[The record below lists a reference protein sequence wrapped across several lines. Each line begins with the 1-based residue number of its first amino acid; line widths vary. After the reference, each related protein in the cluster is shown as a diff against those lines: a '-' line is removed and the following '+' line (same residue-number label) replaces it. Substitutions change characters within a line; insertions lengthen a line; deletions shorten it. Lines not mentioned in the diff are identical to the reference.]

1 MNASA
6 QPNSNRPRWLAGSLG
21 LNLLLLVVIVWAK
34 GQPPADAPQAAPA
47 TTPAQITM
55 ASATTAPEAD
65 VILTNEVTAPFHWSD
80 VESTDYLQYLTN
92 LQAIGCPDQR
102 IRDILIADVD
112 ALFAGRARDYL
123 TPLQGQFWALVSRPD
138 ELETTIASHQE
149 FLDALD
155 QEREAIFRAL
165 FNAEDPRRQTRQ
177 LQRELRQKARQDAL
191 LGFLDARKRATVEA
205 LQAELNQAMSN
216 LKTPESLTNRNDIRR
231 HRETQ
236 QRELSAATDQKLRA
250 VLSPEEFEEYS
261 LRHSPAAQVRYRL
274 ARMTVSESEAR
285 RLAQVDAGKNEAER
299 QFEPKD
305 PATKAARAELE
316 QRTQDQIKTILGPER
331 YHEYQRVTD
340 NRYNETARVID
351 RLQLPE
357 ATAVSIY
364 QGLLEAEKIAA
375 RLRANSSASAEERN
389 AALNAIRAEAES
401 SVRQQLGESAFKDYQ
416 NHAGA
421 WFFRLSEP
429 VK

>member
-1 MNASA
+1 M
-6 QPNSNRPRWLAGSLG
+6 
-21 LNLLLLVVIVWAK
+21 
-34 GQPPADAPQAAPA
+34 
-47 TTPAQITM
+47 
-55 ASATTAPEAD
+55 
-65 VILTNEVTAPFHWSD
+65 
-80 VESTDYLQYLTN
+80 
-92 LQAIGCPDQR
+92 
-102 IRDILIADVD
+102 
-112 ALFAGRARDYL
+112 
-123 TPLQGQFWALVSRPD
+123 
-138 ELETTIASHQE
+138 ASHQK

-155 QEREAIFRAL
+155 QEREEIFRAL

-177 LQRELRQKARQDAL
+177 IQRELRQKARQDAL
-191 LGFLDARKRATVEA
+191 LGFLDASKRAAVEA

-261 LRHSPAAQVRYRL
+261 LRHSPAANVRYRL
-274 ARMTVSESEAR
+274 ARMTVSETEAR

-299 QFEPKD
+299 QLEPKA
-305 PATKAARAELE
+305 PTTKAARAELE
-316 QRTQDQIKTILGPER
+316 QRTQEQIKTILGPER
-331 YHEYQRVTD
+331 YTEYQRVTD